1 MRASARTFLDQTWFN
16 GLRTILYAS
25 GFLLFFTWI
34 ALGLRAFDR
43 NFTFTLP
50 RATVGFGLALMFAG
64 ALLALSCI
72 VTFVVRGRGT
82 PALFDPPRQFV
93 AVGPYRYVR
102 NPMYIG
108 GFALLLGLALYLRS
122 VSIALMF
129 LAILPVCHLLVV
141 LHEEPSLK
149 RKFNGAYQNYLRTV
163 ARWLPHATRAGAKT
177 DSRQAAR

>member
-1 MRASARTFLDQTWFN
+1 MRTLADA
-16 GLRTILYAS
+16 LRTLLYAS
-25 GFLLFFTWI
+25 GFILFFGWM
-34 ALGLRAFDR
+34 ALRLRAYDH
-43 NFTFTLP
+43 NFAFIFPGGVRPIGAILMS
-50 RATVGFGLALMFAG
+50 AGAALAL
-64 ALLALSCI
+64 LCI
-72 VTFVVRGRGT
+72 ATFVIRGRGT
-82 PALFDPPRQFV
+82 PALFDPPQQFV

-149 RKFNGAYQNYLRTV
+149 RKFNGAYQNYFRTV
-163 ARWLPHATRAGAKT
+163 ARWFPHAPRAGAKP